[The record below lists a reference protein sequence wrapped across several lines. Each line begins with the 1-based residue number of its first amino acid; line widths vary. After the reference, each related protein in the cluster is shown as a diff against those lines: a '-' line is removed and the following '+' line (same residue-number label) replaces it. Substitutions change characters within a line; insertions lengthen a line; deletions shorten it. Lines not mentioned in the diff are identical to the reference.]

1 MTKNDERMKPN
12 DASDRL
18 DSEWA
23 DIYARTGS
31 KLAAETF

>member
-1 MTKNDERMKPN
+1 MKPKE
-12 DASDRL
+12 ASDCSG
-18 DSEWA
+18 SEEA

>member
-1 MTKNDERMKPN
+1 MSERSQK
-12 DASDRL
+12 RLRTVL
-18 DSEWA
+18 DSEQA

>member
-1 MTKNDERMKPN
+1 MKPHE
-12 DASDRL
+12 ASERL
-18 DSEWA
+18 DSEEA